1 MCDVWFFKF
10 GPLIILWNIILDQ
23 RLQLA
28 WDKPGA
34 WWNLSG
40 WEARQMDLPEQMNH
54 ELADVSGSQAS
65 WGSWGVAE
73 EKYFWGK
80 HSHCVHGIYFI
91 FKVEHVDVEA
101 EKCPSIIISLCF
113 FLSFWPLQ
121 LHFCTKRKK
130 KRFHNK
136 YFCFLI
142 KLFFLNTGMQL
153 RKAKWG
159 LVLDCLGGSTLSVQ
173 LYTHML
179 AVARDPQKAE
189 WE

>member
-80 HSHCVHGIYFI
+80 HSHWVHGIYFI

-113 FLSFWPLQ
+113 FFVFLTSTITFLY
-121 LHFCTKRKK
+121 KK
-130 KRFHNK
+130 KK
-136 YFCFLI
+136 KKIPQQIFLLSYQAVFFKHWDAAEEDKMRI
-142 KLFFLNTGMQL
+142 SSGLF
-153 RKAKWG
+153 R
-159 LVLDCLGGSTLSVQ
+159 
-173 LYTHML
+173 
-179 AVARDPQKAE
+179 R
-189 WE
+189 